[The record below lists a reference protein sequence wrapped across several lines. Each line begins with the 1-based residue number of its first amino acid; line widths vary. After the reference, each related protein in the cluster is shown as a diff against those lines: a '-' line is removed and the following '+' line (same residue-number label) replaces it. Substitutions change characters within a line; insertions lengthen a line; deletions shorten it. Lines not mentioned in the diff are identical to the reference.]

1 MLTLNFYMFFSRNKK
16 ISTQGSRY
24 SMKGEPILRRVPFAG
39 SVSGNRNRRG
49 WRRKLVVLAKILGW
63 LVVIG
68 IVLGFFGGAVVFAW
82 VSRDLPD
89 PNRLMTR
96 TVQKS
101 TKIWDR
107 TGSHLL
113 YEIHGDQQR
122 TVVQIKDIA
131 PAMIHATV
139 AAEDKNFYTNRGVQL
154 QSFARAT
161 FDAVFRGRRLEGTST
176 ITQQVVKNVI
186 LSNERSLTRKVKEV
200 ILAYEIDGKFTKDQI
215 LQIYFNETPYGGS
228 AYGVEAAA
236 QMYFGKSAK
245 NLDNAE
251 AALLEAIV
259 PAPSRL
265 SPYGSNT
272 AELKWREQHVLDVMH
287 DQGYLNDADWKVAKA
302 EDVLTRVKPHKEAIF
317 APHFSLYVK
326 ELLAD
331 QYGEA
336 QVEQGGLNV
345 ITTLDYD
352 KQVLAEKAV
361 DDGMPVVQR
370 YGGTNAG
377 LVSIDPKTGQ
387 VLALV
392 GSHDYFDTAHDGNV
406 DVIFSQLQPGSSIK
420 PIVYATALEKGYTP
434 DTVVFDVNTSFP
446 TDDPAKPFT
455 PHDYDL
461 GERGPVPMR
470 KALAGSLNVPA
481 VKFLYL
487 TGIPTVLDSAKKFGY
502 STIRG
507 ASNYGLSFVLGG
519 VEVKPIE
526 HVAAYAVFATE
537 GTYRPPAFI
546 LKVTDADNKTLQE
559 WQDTPTSGIIQ
570 TETARNMSMML
581 SDNDQ
586 RTFIFGAQNH
596 LTLPDRPVAAKSGT
610 TNDFVDA
617 WTMGYTPSLVTGVWV
632 GNNNHSKMKAKA
644 DGSTVAAPIWQ
655 EYMTKA
661 LAGTPVET
669 FTAPQPIVTG
679 KPVLDGAAGETTVQV
694 DKYTGK
700 LATNDTPPSAVETRT
715 YRQAHDILQYV
726 NKDDPRGPAPT
737 DPTVDPQYGA
747 WEAGVQDWA
756 ARNGWT
762 STEAPPTATDAMPD
776 GTQPTVSFA
785 DPTDATAIG
794 ERSFHV
800 RAVPQSATRPI
811 KRVEF
816 YLEGVLLGTSTSFPW
831 EATISVPSTFDP
843 GFYTLRAVAYDD
855 QGSWGSTDITINS
868 QIPSV
873 PLQFN
878 WLRPASDSNFPI
890 SSFPFFVDTKLS
902 EHLGISEVDLVAS
915 ATDGT
920 MITMGSLK
928 NPATNGVSVS
938 WDTPPSPGLY
948 LLKANVQT
956 VFGTTQSFEGPTVT
970 LK

>member
-1 MLTLNFYMFFSRNKK
+1 M
-16 ISTQGSRY
+16 GSRY
-24 SMKGEPILRRVPFAG
+24 SLKGEPIVRRVPFAA
-39 SVSGNRNRRG
+39 SVSGNRHSRG
-49 WRRKLVVLAKILGW
+49 WRRKLGVAAKILGW
-63 LVVIG
+63 LAVVG
-68 IVLGFFGGAVVFAW
+68 VVLGFFGGAIVFAW

-89 PNRLMTR
+89 PNRIMTR

-107 TGSHLL
+107 TGTHLL

-122 TVVQIKDIA
+122 TVVQIADIA
-131 PAMIHATV
+131 PAMVHATI
-139 AAEDKNFYTNRGVQL
+139 AAEDKNFYTNQGVQL
-154 QSFARAT
+154 QSFARAA

-186 LSNERSLTRKVKEV
+186 LSSERSLTRKVKEV

-215 LQIYFNETPYGGS
+215 LQIYFNETPYGS
-228 AYGVEAAA
+228 TAYGVEAAA
-236 QMYFGKSAK
+236 RMYFAKSAK
-245 NLDNAE
+245 DLDPAE

-272 AELKWREQHVLDVMH
+272 DELKWREQHVLDLMH
-287 DQGYLNDADWKVAKA
+287 DQGYLNNADWKSAKA
-302 EDVLTRVKPHKEAIF
+302 EDVLAHVKPHKETIF

-331 QYGEA
+331 QYGEVQA
-336 QVEQGGLNV
+336 EQGGLNV

-361 DDGMPVVQR
+361 DDGMSTVER

-446 TDDPAKPFT
+446 TDDPTKPFT

-461 GERGPVPMR
+461 GERGPVPLR
-470 KALAGSLNVPA
+470 KALAGSLNIPA
-481 VKFLYL
+481 VKVLYL
-487 TGIPTVLDSAKKFGY
+487 TGIQTVLDSAKKFGY
-502 STIRG
+502 TTIRD

-526 HVAAYAVFATE
+526 HAAAYAVFATE

-546 LKVTDADNKTLQE
+546 LKVTDANGKTLQE
-559 WQDTPTSGIIQ
+559 WQDAPTSGIIS
-570 TETARNMSMML
+570 TETARNMNQML

-586 RTFIFGAQNH
+586 RAFIFGANNH
-596 LTLPDRPVAAKSGT
+596 LTLPGRPVAAKSGT

-617 WTMGYTPSLVTGVWV
+617 WTMGFTPSLVTGVWV
-632 GNNNHSKMKAKA
+632 GNNDHSKMKAKA

-655 EYMTKA
+655 EYMTQA
-661 LAGTPVET
+661 LSGTPVET

-679 KPVLDGAAGETTVQV
+679 KPVLDGAAGETTVQI

-700 LATNDTPPSAVETRT
+700 LATANTPPSAIETRT

-726 NKDDPRGPAPT
+726 NKDDPRGPAPA
-737 DPTVDPQYGA
+737 DPTVDPQYAA
-747 WEAGVQDWA
+747 WEAGVKDWA

-762 STEAPPTATDAMPD
+762 ETEAPPTVTDDVND
-776 GTQPTVSFA
+776 GTRPTVSFA
-785 DPTDATAIG
+785 DPAPAAMIG

-800 RAVPQSATRPI
+800 RAVPQSTTQPI
-811 KRVEF
+811 KRVDF
-816 YLEGVLLGTSTSFPW
+816 YLEGVLLGSAGGFPW

-843 GFYTLRAVAYDD
+843 GFYTLKAVVYDD
-855 QGSWGSTDITINS
+855 LDNWGSTEETINS

-873 PLQFN
+873 PLQLS
-878 WLRPASDSNFPI
+878 WLRPEHDTIFSI

-902 EHLGISEVDLVAS
+902 EHLGISEVDLTAS

-920 MITMGSLK
+920 MIPLGSLK

-938 WDTPPSPGLY
+938 WDTPPNLGDY
-948 LLKANVQT
+948 ILKANVQT
-956 VFGTTQSFEGPTVT
+956 VFGTTQSFDGPTVT

>member
-1 MLTLNFYMFFSRNKK
+1 M
-16 ISTQGSRY
+16 GSRY
-24 SMKGEPILRRVPFAG
+24 SLKGEPIVRRVPFAA
-39 SVSGNRNRRG
+39 SVSGNRHSRG
-49 WRRKLVVLAKILGW
+49 WRRKLGVAAKILGW
-63 LVVIG
+63 LAVVG
-68 IVLGFFGGAVVFAW
+68 VVLGFFGGAIVFAW

-89 PNRLMTR
+89 PNRIMTR

-107 TGSHLL
+107 TGTHLL

-122 TVVQIKDIA
+122 TVVQIADIA
-131 PAMIHATV
+131 PAMVHATI
-139 AAEDKNFYTNRGVQL
+139 AAEDKNFYTNQGVQL
-154 QSFARAT
+154 QSFARAA

-186 LSNERSLTRKVKEV
+186 LSSERSLTRKVKEV

-215 LQIYFNETPYGGS
+215 LQIYFNETPYGS
-228 AYGVEAAA
+228 TAYGVEAAA
-236 QMYFGKSAK
+236 RMYFAKSAK
-245 NLDNAE
+245 DLDPAE

-272 AELKWREQHVLDVMH
+272 DELKWREQHVLDLMH
-287 DQGYLNDADWKVAKA
+287 DQGYLNNADWKSAKA
-302 EDVLTRVKPHKEAIF
+302 EDVLAHVKPHKETIF

-331 QYGEA
+331 QYGEVQA
-336 QVEQGGLNV
+336 EQGGLNV

-361 DDGMPVVQR
+361 DDGMSTVER

-446 TDDPAKPFT
+446 TDDPTKPFT

-461 GERGPVPMR
+461 GERGPVPLR
-470 KALAGSLNVPA
+470 KALAGSLNIPA
-481 VKFLYL
+481 VKVLYL
-487 TGIPTVLDSAKKFGY
+487 TGIQTVLDSAKKFGY
-502 STIRG
+502 TTIRD

-526 HVAAYAVFATE
+526 HAAAYAVFATE

-546 LKVTDADNKTLQE
+546 LKVTDANGKTLQE
-559 WQDTPTSGIIQ
+559 WQDAPTSGIIS
-570 TETARNMSMML
+570 TETARNMNQML

-586 RTFIFGAQNH
+586 RAFIFGANNH
-596 LTLPDRPVAAKSGT
+596 LTLPGRPVAAKSGT

-617 WTMGYTPSLVTGVWV
+617 WTMGFTPSLVTGVWV
-632 GNNNHSKMKAKA
+632 GNNDHSKMKAKA

-655 EYMTKA
+655 EYMTQA
-661 LAGTPVET
+661 LSGTPVET

-679 KPVLDGAAGETTVQV
+679 KPVLDGAAGETTVQI

-700 LATNDTPPSAVETRT
+700 LATANTPPSAIETRT

-726 NKDDPRGPAPT
+726 NKDDPRGPAPA
-737 DPTVDPQYGA
+737 DPTVDPQYAA
-747 WEAGVQDWA
+747 WEAGVKDWA

-762 STEAPPTATDAMPD
+762 ETEAPPTVTDDVND
-776 GTQPTVSFA
+776 GTRPTVSFA
-785 DPTDATAIG
+785 DPAPAAMIG

-800 RAVPQSATRPI
+800 RAVPQSTTQPI
-811 KRVEF
+811 KRVDF
-816 YLEGVLLGTSTSFPW
+816 YLEGVLLGSAGGFPW

-843 GFYTLRAVAYDD
+843 GFYTLKAVVYDD
-855 QGSWGSTDITINS
+855 LDNWGSTEETINS

-873 PLQFN
+873 PLQLS
-878 WLRPASDSNFPI
+878 WLRPEHDTIFSI

-902 EHLGISEVDLVAS
+902 EHLGISEVDLTAS

-920 MITMGSLK
+920 MIPLGSLK

-938 WDTPPSPGLY
+938 WDTPPNPGDY
-948 LLKANVQT
+948 ILKANVQT
-956 VFGTTQSFEGPTVT
+956 VFGTTQSFDGPTVT